1 MAPNVD
7 GDTTVGLQAA
17 RGGGF
22 RGHGTVGASSGGP
35 RVGEEGAGGCHVLI
49 APGTR
54 DTSSQDPHSNW
65 VGSAGPV
72 KPVIIPNDNSSKDSP
87 MLRPASQ
94 TLWQLAVRTV
104 LNDSGAIRVE
114 RIAKCRLTR
123 HTDQQLR
130 HEAAGSGSTH
140 WVRCHMQFTQDSG
153 VGAPQGDL
161 AHRRPSAQPSRAD
174 N

>member
-1 MAPNVD
+1 MRCKCLPSH
-7 GDTTVGLQAA
+7 TSPISS
-17 RGGGF
+17 RG
-22 RGHGTVGASSGGP
+22 
-35 RVGEEGAGGCHVLI
+35 
-49 APGTR
+49 
-54 DTSSQDPHSNW
+54 W
-65 VGSAGPV
+65 
-72 KPVIIPNDNSSKDSP
+72 
-87 MLRPASQ
+87 
-94 TLWQLAVRTV
+94 WQLAVRTV